1 VLNPSF
7 EQVSGSSSAAQSGYF
22 SIMAQG
28 ATGWAMKQT
37 AATSGV
43 PFWTGTNVYP
53 DQGYPR
59 VLVISNGAYLG
70 QTTSHGT
77 KFALVPGWLGT
88 RPQEIVGTLAT
99 ATNPGTTYV
108 LSADIAKIGMAYSP
122 TVQLWL
128 RNSGT
133 GAQSAAVVQPP
144 GALSINWRRATGTV
158 TANVSYDQVV
168 VRYQEVPHDFWQNFV
183 LGNSTWLGLADDL
196 RVCRAATALDAAP
209 AGWWTTSRV
218 VGGSILG
225 AVVVG
230 ALGWHVRRRSGTK
243 GR

>member
-1 VLNPSF
+1 MGHEAGGCHIRRPVLDRDQRLP
-7 EQVSGSSSAAQSGYF
+7 ESS
-22 SIMAQG
+22 
-28 ATGWAMKQT
+28 
-37 AATSGV
+37 
-43 PFWTGTNVYP
+43 
-53 DQGYPR
+53 YPR
-59 VLVISNGAYLG
+59 VLVIDNGAYLG
-70 QTTSHGT
+70 QTTSHGS

-133 GAQSAAVVQPP
+133 GAQSAPLVQPP
-144 GALSINWRRATGTV
+144 GPLSINWTRVTGTV

-168 VRYQEVPHDFWQNFV
+168 VRYQEVPHDFWENFI

-196 RVCRAATALDAAP
+196 RVCKAAAALHERP
-209 AGWWTTSRV
+209 AGWWTTARV
-218 VGGSILG
+218 VGGSVLG
-225 AVVVG
+225 AIVVG
-230 ALGWHVRRRSGTK
+230 ALGWRVRRRFRTR
-243 GR
+243 GRNSSATVRG